1 MSICLVQLYS
11 DTGDTNHLRNSIF
24 FISPS
29 RPLNITFL
37 LLALSSLHLVGFE
50 SSLINFT
57 CPHFCP
63 QLFIGPYYEN
73 LNLLFDYWL
82 LPLEAYGF
90 WCIIE
95 HSWSHK
101 WLLHIRIKVWVL
113 WMSNHLAEE
122 CFSPVSRHALYAARE
137 TWSLVIFQSNWCTA
151 WRKKVTTCFAVLQL
165 RISLAQCG
173 NTPNRFVLLVSR
185 SISVLCCGPVGALR

>member
-1 MSICLVQLYS
+1 MQF
-11 DTGDTNHLRNSIF
+11 HLLHMP
-24 FISPS
+24 ISPS
-29 RPLNITFL
+29 HSTSHSSF
-37 LLALSSLHLVGFE
+37 LALSSLHLVGFE

-82 LPLEAYGF
+82 LPLEACGF

-95 HSWSHK
+95 QSWSHK
-101 WLLHIRIKVWVL
+101 WLLHTRIKVWVY

-122 CFSPVSRHALYAARE
+122 SFSSVSQYDLYSPRE
-137 TWSLVIFQSNWCTA
+137 TWSPVIFQSNWCTV
-151 WRKKVTTCFAVLQL
+151 WSKKLQL
-165 RISLAQCG
+165 CTVATLHFFSSVRLHSQQVCFISLW
-173 NTPNRFVLLVSR
+173 NH
-185 SISVLCCGPVGALR
+185 